1 MARIKEVLEL
11 IKRRYTQVKGVA
23 PRATKKVTPAVAR
36 EGARKTDRT
45 RGTEIIRAVF
55 PNKP

>member
-1 MARIKEVLEL
+1 MARIKEVLVL
-11 IKRRYTQVKGVA
+11 IRQRYVQTKGAA
-23 PRATKKVTPAVAR
+23 PRATKKDAPAVRHDDAQ
-36 EGARKTDRT
+36 KTDRT